1 MAILSG
7 GKRSSRLALFAG
19 LFLATPLA
27 AQPAPAPD
35 TIATFSILGYD
46 PATGEV
52 GGAIQSHV
60 FSVGNGLLWARAG
73 VGAVVVQ
80 AIADVSYGPRSL
92 ELLERGLP
100 VDEVVRRVHDEDPD
114 RWRHAWPKTS
124 RQFAVIDAEGRHA
137 VFTGAQVAAWA
148 GHASGRYAVAQGNLL
163 ASEDV
168 VTEMI
173 RAYEAADGHLAER
186 LVAAL
191 RAGQAAGGDV
201 RGMQS
206 AALIVVK
213 KDGGVWLNNDVVM
226 RLQVDDHPDPIGE
239 LNRLV
244 DLALEA
250 HGRMEALRRAVEGT
264 RSERDGPY
272 DDGVDPGGAFWE
284 HAKLPPG

>member
-7 GKRSSRLALFAG
+7 YRPGARLALII
-19 LFLATPLA
+19 LLA
-27 AQPAPAPD
+27 ASCPAQAGPAPEGA
-35 TIATFSILGYD
+35 ATFSILGYD
-46 PATGEV
+46 PATGEI

-114 RWRHAWPKTS
+114 LWRHAWPKTS

-137 VFTGAQVAAWA
+137 AFTGARVAAWA
-148 GHASGRYAVAQGNLL
+148 GHASGRYATAQGNLL

-168 VTEMI
+168 VNEMI
-173 RAYEAADGHLAER
+173 HAFEETGGHLAER

-191 RAGQAAGGDV
+191 HAGQAAGGDV

-206 AALIVVK
+206 AALIIVK
-213 KDGGVWLNNDVVM
+213 KDGGIWLNNDVVM

-239 LNRLV
+239 LGRLV
-244 DLALEA
+244 GLALEA
-250 HGRMEALRRAVEGT
+250 HHRMEALRRAAEGAE
-264 RSERDGPY
+264 SARDETH
-272 DDGVDPGGAFWE
+272 DGADPGAASWKP
-284 HAKLPPG
+284 AK